1 MVITTTRREAMF
13 TQSTLENATNGYY
26 GLRSGIQIPGA
37 EVAHAYSNYKVK
49 TDSRLLWM
57 NAAEVAFLR
66 AEGALR
72 NWNMGGTASD
82 FYKKGVELSFEQWGV
97 KGAAAYLSDNTRT
110 LQSIQTLQD
119 SIHILVLYRQSL
131 LLGMIMTHPTTS

>member
-1 MVITTTRREAMF
+1 MFGADITTYMNGYNDPRREAMF

-37 EVAHAYSNYKVK
+37 EIAHAYSNYKVK
-49 TDSRLLWM
+49 TDSKLMWM

-82 FYKKGVELSFEQWGV
+82 FYKKGVELSLRAVGV
-97 KGAAAYLSDNTRT
+97 
-110 LQSIQTLQD
+110 
-119 SIHILVLYRQSL
+119 
-131 LLGMIMTHPTTS
+131 